1 MTDGNKASTE
11 TSPTFLDRLR
21 QEQSELQT
29 RIDRLQMA
37 LEGDA
42 LNHLSE
48 TALYLLRSQLTSMR
62 KYNNILKIRL
72 ELLGAR

>member
-11 TSPTFLDRLR
+11 TPPTFLDRLR

-37 LEGDA
+37 LENGS
-42 LNHLSE
+42 LNQLSE
-48 TALYLLRSQLTSMR
+48 AALCLLREQLAVMV
-62 KYNNILKIRL
+62 KYNKILKIRL
-72 ELLGAR
+72 ELLDAR